1 MKYNIYCDESC
12 HLEHDNQ
19 KYMILGGIICEKS
32 ARNRVKREINDLK
45 KKYNIK
51 ERAEIKWNKVSTS
64 KLEYYKELVDYFFNS
79 DNLRFRALI
88 INKTQLRHEKFNQTH
103 DDWYYKMYYQL
114 LVNLVEPKEE
124 NYIYLDIKDTKS
136 AKKVEGLKRYLNFK
150 TMDYDVE
157 PIKNIQSINSQESII
172 MQLADSTNPND
183 RIPDPR
189 RAERIGW
196 NKPII
201 ENYLCD
207 ENCNNCEKILY
218 FEKYYKKNVRAYFL
232 FKNVKFLVIIEK
244 REKYNLLIT
253 GYYVEY
259 ENAMNKFLREYEQY
273 KKQKTP
279 LT

>member
-172 MQLADSTNPND
+172 MQLVDLLIGTIGYRNRKLYNEDNSSTAK
-183 RIPDPR
+183 R
-189 RAERIGW
+189 E
-196 NKPII
+196 
-201 ENYLCD
+201 LMMH
-207 ENCNNCEKILY
+207 
-218 FEKYYKKNVRAYFL
+218 V
-232 FKNVKFLVIIEK
+232 IEK
-244 REKYNLLIT
+244 SGYSLNKSTYLSEKKFNLFCIDLEVGDKI
-253 GYYVEY
+253 G
-259 ENAMNKFLREYEQY
+259 
-273 KKQKTP
+273 
-279 LT
+279 